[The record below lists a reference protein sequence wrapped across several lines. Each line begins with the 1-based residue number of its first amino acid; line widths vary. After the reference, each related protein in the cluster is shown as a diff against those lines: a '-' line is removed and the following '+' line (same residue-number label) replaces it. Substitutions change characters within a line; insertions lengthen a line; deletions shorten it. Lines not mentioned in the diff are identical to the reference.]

1 MSCSA
6 SASSVSGGW
15 WASSAGP
22 STRVPTAASPSS
34 RRLVIASLNRAKV
47 RELTDLLG
55 ALPYI
60 VVALADVPGA
70 TLPEETADTYEGN
83 ALLKARAVAV
93 RDGDVV
99 LADDSGLEVDALGG
113 APGVRSARFG
123 GPGLDDAAR
132 TTLLLTMLGERPG
145 ASRSARFRCVIALVD
160 ASGRERVVQGVVE
173 GVIADAPRGG
183 GGFGYDPV
191 FFYPPLGRTFAELT
205 DEEKGRV
212 SHRAIAAR
220 AARALLLE

>member
-1 MSCSA
+1 VA
-6 SASSVSGGW
+6 SI
-15 WASSAGP
+15 P
-22 STRVPTAASPSS
+22 SRS
-34 RRLVIASLNRAKV
+34 RPPLVLATLNRSKGRELASLLGGIPY
-47 RELTDLLG
+47 ELRL
-55 ALPYI
+55 
-60 VVALADVPGA
+60 LADTPGSR
-70 TLPEETADTYEGN
+70 LPEETEDTYRGN
-83 ALLKARAVAV
+83 ALLKAHAAARLTGHTA
-93 RDGDVV
+93 

-113 APGVRSARFG
+113 RPGVRSARFG
-123 GPGLDDAAR
+123 GPGLDDDGR

-160 ASGRERVVQGVVE
+160 AGGRERVVEGAVE
-173 GVIADAPRGG
+173 GVIAHAPRGG

-205 DEEKGRV
+205 DEEKARV